1 MKLIVDSTC
10 DIDSVY
16 MIKKDVKMIPLQ
28 VIIEGKTYRDKKEI
42 RVDEVY
48 EYIKKGIKLQ
58 TSLPLV
64 SDMLEV
70 FEPLA
75 KSGEPFIYLAF
86 TSALSGTYNAAS
98 LVLSQL
104 KDEYPNMTYAIV
116 DSKAGALGYGLLA
129 LDLIKE
135 MDRNEDFNHLVEHAK
150 KQANNINH
158 IFMVNNLDQ
167 LKKGGRISHF
177 KALIGSLLSIRPL
190 LRLVD
195 GRIEPYKSSIGTKR
209 ALNDLANYI
218 EKQVTDKETL
228 IGINYSNDDE
238 LANQIEVLLRHRG
251 FTNFVREQIGSVF
264 ASHIGLDAVG
274 LYYIQ

>member
-1 MKLIVDSTC
+1 MQ
-10 DIDSVY
+10 
-16 MIKKDVKMIPLQ
+16 DVPLQ
-28 VIIEGKTYRDKKEI
+28 VIIEANLHDKKEI
-42 RVDEVY
+42 RVDKVY
-48 EYIKKGIKLQ
+48 EYIQKGIKLQ

-150 KQANNINH
+150 KQAITSTTSLWS
-158 IFMVNNLDQ
+158 IILSIKERWAYFTFQ
-167 LKKGGRISHF
+167 SF
-177 KALIGSLLSIRPL
+177 SGSLLSIRP
-190 LRLVD
+190 RFE
-195 GRIEPYKSSIGTKR
+195 GWK
-209 ALNDLANYI
+209 N
-218 EKQVTDKETL
+218 
-228 IGINYSNDDE
+228 
-238 LANQIEVLLRHRG
+238 
-251 FTNFVREQIGSVF
+251 
-264 ASHIGLDAVG
+264 
-274 LYYIQ
+274 